1 MKNVMDSKK
10 QVLNKIVADHNMK
23 SNFQLSL
30 QAEVNTRY
38 GVDCLQAL
46 MQVEGGLREGVT
58 SMSVDLS
65 GTDNQIECTL
75 SVSLLRNED
84 KVFNAILDTES
95 LSINGRTIESW
106 EDINVAYNG

>member
-1 MKNVMDSKK
+1 MTNVMDSKK
-10 QVLNKIVADHNMK
+10 QILERIVLDHNMM

-38 GVDCLQAL
+38 GVERLQAL
-46 MQVEGGLREGVT
+46 MQVEGLREGVT

-75 SVSLLRNED
+75 SVSLPQNKDR
-84 KVFNAILDTES
+84 VFNAILDTES